1 MGMIKL
7 PIFARST
14 VETEVVVRSGETV
27 VMGGLV
33 TSLKSK
39 DKAGVPILSK
49 IPLIGRLFR
58 HDVTKEETQNL
69 LIFVT
74 ATLISDTGEELI
86 PLAPPEPVTGGGKVE
101 LGGK

>member
-7 PIFARST
+7 PIFSRST
-14 VETEVVVRSGETV
+14 VDTEVVVRSGETV

-33 TSLKSK
+33 TSQKG
-39 DKAGVPILSK
+39 KAQRGIPIISK

-58 HDVTKEETQNL
+58 HDVTTDETSNL

-86 PLAPPEPVTGGGKVE
+86 PVGPPEPVTAGGKVE
-101 LGGK
+101 LGTK

>member
-1 MGMIKL
+1 MIKL
-7 PIFARST
+7 PIFSKST

-33 TSLKSK
+33 RSQKGKTER
-39 DKAGVPILSK
+39 GVPFLSK
-49 IPLIGRLFR
+49 IPLLGRLFR
-58 HDVTKEETQNL
+58 HDIDTDETSNL

-86 PLAPPEPVTGGGKVE
+86 PVNPPEPVTAGGKVE
-101 LGGK
+101 LGAR